1 MSKVVDERVVE
12 MRFDNKDFENNVK
25 TSMSTLDKLKNALKL
40 PDLQSKGNL
49 SSLNNNIKTATQ
61 NMNGLNG
68 AVNTVKASFS
78 ALDVMGVTAL
88 ANITNSV
95 LNSAKSMVNSFTL
108 APITSGFREYETQMN
123 AVQTIMA
130 NTASKG
136 TTMSEVTA
144 ALDELNE
151 YADQT
156 IYNFTEMTKNIGT
169 FTAAG
174 VDLDKSVAAI
184 KGIANLGAMSGS
196 TSTQVSTAM
205 YQLSQALASGRVA
218 LQDWNSI
225 VNAGMGGEQF
235 QNALK
240 RTAEHFGTDVD
251 AMIEKYGSF
260 RDSLTQGGWLTA
272 EVLTETLNQISGAY
286 SEAELVQQGY
296 SEAQAKEI
304 VKMAETATD
313 AATKVKTFTQLID
326 TLQEAAGSGWA
337 KTFQLILGDF
347 EEAKE
352 FFTGLSEYLGDIIGG
367 MGDARNNVLAGAFD
381 SNFKKLTDAVQEAGV
396 PLDTFNKKLKEIAK
410 ETYNIDLD
418 ELTTEFGSLDLA
430 MQHIPQAGDMVRAT
444 IKALAGS
451 TTEMNQST
459 EAMTDKLEYF
469 QKVVDEVWKGNWKNA
484 PERYQLLAEAGYD
497 YAQVQDLV
505 NKTVDGHR
513 LTLDDL
519 SESQMKAIGYTD
531 EEVTKLK
538 ELAKQAEQSGTS
550 INTLIENINRQSGRQ
565 RFLESITNSIKAIVE
580 PLKAVGQAFGQ
591 VFAVNPGNL
600 YGAIEALQKFT
611 SALVIDEDTYNNIV
625 RISRGIFGIFNIFTT
640 FGTGAFGIAFKALT
654 TVLENF
660 NLGILDVLAFLGD
673 LLYMFSEFVTSGKPI
688 VAFFE
693 RIQSAI
699 ADSTGPIATF
709 INKFKEIASASEPI
723 KTVIGMIEKLW
734 NVLLMFSRTSAAEG
748 PAKAFELL
756 SSYLSTIS
764 WDGVLSNLSQI
775 GPAIVDAFNAAVAAA
790 EKVGP
795 DIIAGLQNGLS
806 NGVSKVFQ
814 IMQEIGQKIIE
825 AIKAVLGIHSP
836 STVMYDIGQNIVQG
850 LINGINSL
858 IDGVFDIFGNLGDN
872 IADLLKDVDWGT
884 ILTIAF
890 AAGGLATAW
899 KAISVLESFAAPFEA
914 FGKAFNNVAGVI
926 GSAKGVLDAFSGTL
940 KTYQTKIKADALKSI
955 AVSIAILAG
964 SIVVLCQMDT
974 GKLWS
979 SVGAITVLGVV
990 LAGLAA
996 AMSHF
1001 GEMSKKSSGGLADS
1015 AKQLLDVTKIAGLLM
1030 SMGASLLMLAGAMK
1044 IIGSMDSS
1052 QVNQAG
1058 AVIAAF
1064 GGLMASMVLISK
1076 YAGKAK
1082 QIEQIGKLA
1091 TKLSTALLLLG
1102 VSMRLIGGM
1111 DAAQAQQAV
1120 IIVGMM
1126 GLVFSALIVLS
1137 QFAGKSKQ
1145 IDKIGSMAKSL
1156 GVAML
1161 LLSASLKLI
1170 GGMDA
1175 GEVQQ
1180 AMAVIGMLGLMF
1192 AAFIALSTYTKT
1204 DMSTIGNSLLSM
1216 AIAMGVLAVAMRVI
1230 GGMDFSS
1237 IAKAAVGIAALGAIV
1252 IAMVK
1257 LTQSAGNGEM
1267 LKAGATLL
1275 AMSVAVGI
1283 LAGVAVLLGMVKM
1296 ENLVQ
1301 GVAAVGVLALL
1312 VSMMAK
1318 AARGVGEA
1326 KGTMIGLAVVI
1337 GVMAASLALLSFL
1350 DPDSLKAPVAC
1361 MTVLMGMFAL
1371 IAKSS
1376 SGVDGAYKTIIA
1388 MTAAIA
1394 VIAAA
1399 LYILA
1404 GLPIDRTIGAAAS
1417 LTTVMMSMAATCKI
1431 LSTIQG
1437 VSAQAMIAMG
1447 VLLLV
1452 VSGIAAILGI
1462 MSAMNVQASITNAVA
1477 LSTMLLVMAGTCK
1490 ILGTIQTVSPMA
1502 MAAMGVLTAVVAGI
1516 AVILGIMSAL
1526 NVQSSMSNVVALSA
1540 MLLAMS
1546 AAVAILGMIPSVSPM
1561 ALAALGIVTAVVAG
1575 LAIILGAMS
1584 ALNVQASMTNVLAL
1598 STLLLAMSAAV
1609 AILALIPAVSPMALA
1624 AIGVVTAVVAGIA
1637 IILGVLSALDVA
1649 PSMETALALSTLLLA
1664 MSAAV
1669 GILGLIGPLAAS
1681 AVAGAAGLVGVV
1693 GVLTAAI
1700 AAFGALKQ
1708 IPGFDWLISEGG
1720 EMLQKVG
1727 DAIGKFIGGFVGGAL
1742 EGVTDSLGGVADNL
1756 SDFMVRLTP
1765 FLMGAKMIDPSM
1777 SEAVGNLASMILQL
1791 TAADLISS
1799 ITSFITGGSSLTSF
1813 AEQLVPF
1820 GQAMMQYSQA
1830 VTGIDAGAIQA
1841 SAVAGQALSE
1851 LANSLPKE
1859 GGLAQAIFGENTDLA
1874 GFGTQLVAFGMAIK
1888 AYSLAIAG
1896 IDAEAIKLSA
1906 EAGQA
1911 LSELANSLPK
1921 EGGLAQAIFGE
1932 NTDMGSFGSQ
1942 LMLFGIGLKN
1952 YANSVTG
1959 LDIGSIQNSIP
1970 AAQAL
1975 ADLAKSIAEI
1985 KEDGFF
1991 DFFSG
1996 GDTNLTDFG
2005 TQLSN
2010 FGGALKSYS
2019 ESVTGISYGDITNST
2034 NAIGVII
2041 NMIKNNAEADFESGI
2056 ANIKKIKDVG
2066 SAIKSYADKVADFDS
2081 GSVTNSTNAIN
2092 SLMGLMQ
2099 RMVGNDFTSA
2109 VASFKAAI
2117 DELATVNIQ
2126 GVIDAFAN
2134 ASGDMM
2140 AAGANLM
2147 SWLAN
2152 GIHTGTDVVIA
2163 AAQAV
2168 LIALAAMIGEAI
2180 PAFETGGLA
2189 ITQYLAKGIDSGEPL
2204 VLLSAQLILV
2214 RALSAITERYWD
2226 FYMAGIHLCK
2236 GLAAGITAGS
2246 YTVQARAAA
2255 MASSAAS
2262 AARRALDI
2270 NSPSKVFR
2278 KIGKSV
2284 PEGFAQGISMLGT
2297 SVSEAAKTM
2306 SNDAIDTTK
2315 RVIERMGNLIDGDI
2329 DVNPVITPVVDLDNV
2344 ADSVASINSLM
2355 SNTVP
2360 LTLSTNVGAIN
2371 RMMNQRNQNGEYGE
2385 VVDAINQLDRSL
2397 QALERPT
2404 YNVGGITYDD
2414 GSAIAGA
2421 VGDLIR
2427 AARIEGRA

>member
-61 NMNGLNG
+61 NMNGLNS
-68 AVNTVKASFS
+68 AVNTVKASFG

-95 LNSAKSMVNSFTL
+95 LNSAKSMANSFTL

-337 KTFQLILGDF
+337 KTFQIILGDF

-531 EEVTKLK
+531 KEVTKLK

-550 INTLIENINRQSGRQ
+550 INELIENINKQSGRQ
-565 RFLESITNSIKAIVE
+565 LFLDSIFNSIKAIAE

-591 VFAVNPGNL
+591 VFAIDPSNM
-600 YGAIEALQKFT
+600 YKAIEALHDFT

-654 TVLENF
+654 AVLDNF

-673 LLYMFSEFVTSGKPI
+673 LLYMFSDFVTSGEPI

-709 INKFKEIASASEPI
+709 IDKFKEIASASEPI

-756 SSYLSTIS
+756 TSYLSTIS
-764 WDGVLSNLSQI
+764 WDGILSNLSQI
-775 GPAIVDAFNAAVAAA
+775 GPAIVDAFDAAVAAA

-806 NGVSKVFQ
+806 SGVDKVLG
-814 IMQEIGQKIIE
+814 IMREIGSRIID
-825 AIKAVLGIHSP
+825 AICAVLGIHSP

-850 LINGINSL
+850 LINGIESL
-858 IDGVFDIFGNLGDN
+858 IDGVFSIITYIGDHIAELMGGEINWGAIAGVGLGAGLFVTLN
-872 IADLLKDVDWGT
+872 NVLKVAQAIA
-884 ILTIAF
+884 AF
-890 AAGGLATAW
+890 
-899 KAISVLESFAAPFEA
+899 SAPFEA
-914 FGKAFNNVAGVI
+914 AAGAIKNVSGAIGDIRDLIQGLQKVLKVRMIAESVKSFAVAIGILVGSIALLTLVDQSKLLPALGVVTAIVIEMGILAAALSALQGKTSALDVAKLAVTFVGVGTALLMIAGALTIIGMMPKNNVKQAVEIMTSFAAILSVLMLVSKFSGNVNTNAITKLMRSFATSMLLLAASLKIMGTLSDSEITKAAVILTTFAGLITVLTLISRLGKGMVGVGYTIKQFSTAMILLAVAAKIIGGMEWEGIGKAIVGLGGLTGIIALLVVISQI
-926 GSAKGVLDAFSGTL
+926 GSKGVMGSLGTTMLQLSGSL
-940 KTYQTKIKADALKSI
+940 ILMAAALKI
-955 AVSIAILAG
+955 IGGMEWEAIGKGLVGVGVLALFMAG
-964 SIVVLCQMDT
+964 LT
-974 GKLWS
+974 K
-979 SVGAITVLGVV
+979 AITV
-990 LAGLAA
+990 AG
-996 AMSHF
+996 
-1001 GEMSKKSSGGLADS
+1001 GENK
-1015 AKQLLDVTKIAGLLM
+1015 
-1030 SMGASLLMLAGAMK
+1030 MLEV
-1044 IIGSMDSS
+1044 GS
-1052 QVNQAG
+1052 
-1058 AVIAAF
+1058 
-1064 GGLMASMVLISK
+1064 
-1076 YAGKAK
+1076 
-1082 QIEQIGKLA
+1082 
-1091 TKLSTALLLLG
+1091 
-1102 VSMRLIGGM
+1102 
-1111 DAAQAQQAV
+1111 
-1120 IIVGMM
+1120 
-1126 GLVFSALIVLS
+1126 
-1137 QFAGKSKQ
+1137 
-1145 IDKIGSMAKSL
+1145 
-1156 GVAML
+1156 
-1161 LLSASLKLI
+1161 
-1170 GGMDA
+1170 
-1175 GEVQQ
+1175 
-1180 AMAVIGMLGLMF
+1180 
-1192 AAFIALSTYTKT
+1192 
-1204 DMSTIGNSLLSM
+1204 
-1216 AIAMGVLAVAMRVI
+1216 
-1230 GGMDFSS
+1230 
-1237 IAKAAVGIAALGAIV
+1237 
-1252 IAMVK
+1252 
-1257 LTQSAGNGEM
+1257 
-1267 LKAGATLL
+1267 TLL
-1275 AMSVAVGI
+1275 AMSVAIGILAAVCVVLGYIDVQALAKGLTAVGI
-1283 LAGVAVLLGMVKM
+1283 LSLFVAGLTV
-1296 ENLVQ
+1296 
-1301 GVAAVGVLALL
+1301 
-1312 VSMMAK
+1312 
-1318 AARGVGEA
+1318 AARGVNDI
-1326 KGTMIGLAVVI
+1326 KGTMMGMAVAI
-1337 GVMAASLALLSFL
+1337 GVLAASLAILSFIDTDKLLSSAIALGGVISAF
-1350 DPDSLKAPVAC
+1350 A
-1361 MTVLMGMFAL
+1361 FAL
-1371 IAKSS
+1371 KSAGNMKDVKIS
-1376 SGVDGAYKTIIA
+1376 SIIT
-1388 MTAAIA
+1388 M
-1394 VIAAA
+1394 IAALA
-1399 LYILA
+1399 AVSGSLYILA
-1404 GLPIDRTIGAAAS
+1404 QMPVENTVGSATALSALLIALSASMKIMSGIGGVSGGALKSLVLMEAMLVPLVGILGMLQEMDIQAS
-1417 LTTVMMSMAATCKI
+1417 LPNVVAMS
-1431 LSTIQG
+1431 
-1437 VSAQAMIAMG
+1437 
-1447 VLLLV
+1447 LLV
-1452 VSGIAAILGI
+1452 NAL
-1462 MSAMNVQASITNAVA
+1462 AVA
-1477 LSTMLLVMAGTCK
+1477 CK
-1490 ILGTIQTVSPMA
+1490 ILGTVGNVSATAMTTMLMLTGIVTVLASLIGLMSATNVQSAIPNA
-1502 MAAMGVLTAVVAGI
+1502 MALSTLLLAMSASCAILSAIPNISPTALTGITVMTGIVAAL
-1516 AVILGIMSAL
+1516 AVILGLLSAL
-1526 NVQSSMSNVVALSA
+1526 NIQASMANVVALSTL
-1540 MLLAMS
+1540 LLAMS
-1546 AAVAILGMIPSVSPM
+1546 ASCAILSLGFAITPM
-1561 ALAALGIVTAVVAG
+1561 ALTAMMTLSGVIAI
-1575 LAIILGAMS
+1575 LAVILGLMDT
-1584 ALNVQASMTNVLAL
+1584 LDIEASMSNVLAL
-1598 STLLLAMSAAV
+1598 STLLLAMSAACV
-1609 AILALIPAVSPMALA
+1609 ILSVVGMSGPA
-1624 AIGVVTAVVAGIA
+1624 AIAGATTLIAVATELGIA
-1637 IILGVLSALDVA
+1637 L
-1649 PSMETALALSTLLLA
+1649 
-1664 MSAAV
+1664 
-1669 GILGLIGPLAAS
+1669 
-1681 AVAGAAGLVGVV
+1681 
-1693 GVLTAAI
+1693 
-1700 AAFGALKQ
+1700 AAFGAIKQ
-1708 IPGFDWLISEGG
+1708 IPGVDWLISEGATFMQKIG
-1720 EMLQKVG
+1720 E
-1727 DAIGKFIGGFVGGAL
+1727 AIGGFVGSIVGGFL
-1742 EGVTDSLGGVADNL
+1742 TESTSSLGDVADNL
-1756 SDFMVRLTP
+1756 SDFMERLQP
-1765 FLMGAKMIDPSM
+1765 FIEGAKSIDGSVQQ
-1777 SEAVGNLASMILQL
+1777 SISNLSGAILAL
-1791 TAADLISS
+1791 TAGDLLSS
-1799 ITSFITGGSSLTSF
+1799 ITSFITGGSSLSEF

-1820 GQAMMQYSQA
+1820 GEAMQEYSAA
-1830 VTGIDAGAIQA
+1830 VTGIDAEAVTA
-1841 SAVAGQALSE
+1841 SATAAKALGELANNLPKEGGLADAIFGADTGIDDFGSQLVSFGGYLKQYSEKVTGLDSESILASAKAGQALSE
-1851 LANSLPKE
+1851 LAGSLPKE
-1859 GGLAQAIFGENTDLA
+1859 GGLQAAIFGE
-1874 GFGTQLVAFGMAIK
+1874 G
-1888 AYSLAIAG
+1888 
-1896 IDAEAIKLSA
+1896 
-1906 EAGQA
+1906 
-1911 LSELANSLPK
+1911 
-1921 EGGLAQAIFGE
+1921 
-1932 NTDMGSFGSQ
+1932 TDMETFGSQ
-1942 LMLFGIGLKN
+1942 LVSFGGSLVSFSETCAGVQAGSIEAALPAAKALVEVAKSVAELKN
-1952 YANSVTG
+1952 G
-1959 LDIGSIQNSIP
+1959 GWLDAIT
-1970 AAQAL
+1970 
-1975 ADLAKSIAEI
+1975 
-1985 KEDGFF
+1985 
-1991 DFFSG
+1991 G
-1996 GDTNLTDFG
+1996 GDMNLTSFG
-2005 TQLSN
+2005 EQLSN
-2010 FGGALKSYS
+2010 FGNSIKLFA
-2019 ESVTGISYGDITNST
+2019 TRITAEGVDLT
-2034 NAIGVII
+2034 AINTATTAVR
-2041 NMIKNNAEADFESGI
+2041 NVVNFVKNIADDGENIDAGI
-2056 ANIKKIKDVG
+2056 ANVEKLGDVG
-2066 SAIKSYADKVADFDS
+2066 TAIKTYSSNIAEVNTANIS
-2081 GSVTNSTNAIN
+2081 SSVNAIS
-2092 SLMGLMQ
+2092 SLMNLLTSMIGQ
-2099 RMVGNDFTSA
+2099 DFASG

-2226 FYMAGIHLCK
+2226 FYMAGIHLCQ

-2329 DVNPVITPVVDLDNV
+2329 DINPVITPVVDLDNV

-2360 LTLSTNVGAIN
+2360 LTLSTNIGAIN